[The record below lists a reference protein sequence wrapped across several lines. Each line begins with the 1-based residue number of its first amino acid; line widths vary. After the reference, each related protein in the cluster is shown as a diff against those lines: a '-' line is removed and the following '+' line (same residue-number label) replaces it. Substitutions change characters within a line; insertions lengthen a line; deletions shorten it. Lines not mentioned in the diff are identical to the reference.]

1 MSLNVYKALKK
12 SMFIETIR
20 FMSTKYELF
29 EDPDDE
35 STSQDTIEAQIKALW
50 EDYKKYETKAKTKGS
65 KTKKPL
71 EDSDRCTRIKANGD
85 RCTTRKCSSKVL
97 EAHPEYDQDLCALHN
112 RVDNTPKKAS
122 KGTKSP
128 KKFICGHETKGGK
141 ECQTKVSE
149 EGEKCKVYQNMMAK
163 RAAKA
168 KDKDTSDSDS
178 EEETPIKTPKTPNA
192 SKATPKATPKATK
205 DNDNDSEDNDS
216 EEETPKATPK
226 SPKASPKSPKAS
238 PKRVILE
245 SDDEE
250 EE

>member
-20 FMSTKYELF
+20 FMSTKYDLF

-178 EEETPIKTPKTPNA
+178 EEETPIKTKAPNA